1 MTDSNS
7 NGQDPGSAGPEE
19 FAQQFIKAWQTARSQ
34 FQELQTRLKQ
44 GAAAGRH
51 QFEAGMLRH
60 ERSKLLER
68 LGFRLYERVLKGE
81 FKDLPEN
88 MLNICARLEEV
99 DRYIEEQEAQA
110 KERWGEAVA
119 ATAPRADKTDDPPA
133 EAKDPQPQ
141 PQPTRRRKKTPRG
154 PSSD

>member
-7 NGQDPGSAGPEE
+7 NGRDPGSPGPEE
-19 FAQQFIKAWQTARSQ
+19 FAQQFSKAWQTARSQ

-68 LGFRLYERVLKGE
+68 LGFRVCERVLKGE

-99 DRYIEEQEAQA
+99 EKYIEEQEAQA

-119 ATAPRADKTDDPPA
+119 PAAPPA
-133 EAKDPQPQ
+133 DDAGDPATKDKKT
-141 PQPTRRRKKTPRG
+141 TRRK
-154 PSSD
+154 PSTE

>member
-1 MTDSNS
+1 MMDSNS
-7 NGQDPGSAGPEE
+7 NGRDPGSTGPEE
-19 FAQQFIKAWQTARSQ
+19 FAQQFSKAWQTARSQ
-34 FQELQTRLKQ
+34 FQELQVRLRQ

-68 LGFRLYERVLKGE
+68 LGFRVYERVLKGE

-88 MLNICARLEEV
+88 MLNICARLDELDKSIDQLEV
-99 DRYIEEQEAQA
+99 QA

-119 ATAPRADKTDDPPA
+119 GTVPPDDRTEEPPDKNP
-133 EAKDPQPQ
+133 EPQPQ
-141 PQPTRRRKKTPRG
+141 GTRRRKKTGRG
-154 PSSD
+154 PSSG